1 MNMLM
6 NKSRMTASHQEKDH
20 VFLKPPMGASRTEQ
34 YVESSMT
41 LARLI
46 SLQNWNQVETMLT
59 SRPAE
64 TIPIDDRMAITQEN
78 IIHFACRFSAPLSTI
93 KLLASKYP
101 KSLLTPDAIGRFAIH
116 VACKYGASPLVI
128 HFLICENFPASGVPD
143 DSGKAPIH
151 YVAQYYTRTHST
163 SSTKGNENMLQVV
176 KLFKAAAPES
186 FNLED
191 NEEYNA
197 IEYALESNCDI
208 RVVKAMQRAAR
219 DDWREL
225 KKKHNIPHDEIRT
238 SLEKTALENRKILLG
253 SIDEDVEMEVCDKPA
268 LSAGRPVSDSSVP
281 LVASRSYV
289 AKTA

>member
-1 MNMLM
+1 M
-6 NKSRMTASHQEKDH
+6 NKSRMTASHQENDQMLPKH
-20 VFLKPPMGASRTEQ
+20 PLAASRAEQ
-34 YVESSMT
+34 FVDSPMT

-59 SRPAE
+59 SRPVE
-64 TIPIDDRMAITQEN
+64 TIPIDDRMAIAQEN

-93 KLLASKYP
+93 KLLALKYP

-151 YVAQYYTRTHST
+151 YVAQYYARSHSND
-163 SSTKGNENMLQVV
+163 GNENMLQVV
-176 KLFKAAAPES
+176 RLFKAAAPES

-191 NEEYNA
+191 NEECNA

-208 RVVKAMQRAAR
+208 KVVKAMQRAAR

-225 KKKHNIPHDEIRT
+225 KKRHNISHDEIRN
-238 SLEKTALENRKILLG
+238 SLEKTALENRKLLLG
-253 SIDEDVEMEVCDKPA
+253 NIDEDVEMDVRDKPA
-268 LSAGRPVSDSSVP
+268 LSAGRPISDSSVP